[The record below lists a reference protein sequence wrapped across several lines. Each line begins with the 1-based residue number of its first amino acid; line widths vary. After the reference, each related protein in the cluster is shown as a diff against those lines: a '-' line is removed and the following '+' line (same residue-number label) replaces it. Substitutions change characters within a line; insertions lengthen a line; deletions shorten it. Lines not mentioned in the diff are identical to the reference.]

1 MDRSHFHAEAQV
13 FGVAKPTLDIPWDR
27 PLIGGSWSERYDRS
41 GTLLAGESRME
52 WTLRLVGTE
61 IDGQSRSC
69 EVMVLSRPDGL
80 GDIATLG
87 LTLAES
93 KQLLVQ
99 VQQEVVAAQARRHT
113 LFRPDCQ
120 SCSGRCH
127 MKGWQPHR
135 IATLFGEVRVKL
147 PRLACAGGGCGE
159 AGGGWPSHCRSTP
172 ELDQLQARLSALMP
186 YRVAADVMQHLLPI
200 DAGTSP
206 RHCAAI
212 RYRSACGS
220 AMRRQ
225 RSRRPPPRPS
235 RSVWIQ
241 PSYAAAK
248 TANAIWRSASAT
260 SRRLMVAARSLAP
273 SPGPK
278 PASPR

>member
-1 MDRSHFHAEAQV
+1 MKRPLGLSTESNRSLYPRFANRFSGLQDACR
-13 FGVAKPTLDIPWDR
+13 DR

-41 GTLLAGESRME
+41 DMLPAGDSRME

-69 EVMVLSRPDGL
+69 EVMAISRPDGL
-80 GDIATLG
+80 GDIAALG
-87 LTLAES
+87 LTLAEA

-99 VQQEVVAAQARRHT
+99 VQQEVVAAQARHHT

-127 MKGWQPHR
+127 VKGWRPHR

-159 AGGGWPSHCRSTP
+159 TGGGWPSHCRSTP

-186 YRVAADVMQHLLPI
+186 YRVAGRASTGAFPTRRCSPKKPPPGRLS
-200 DAGTSP
+200 GTTSTPKLTGNSP
-206 RHCAAI
+206 RP
-212 RYRSACGS
+212 
-220 AMRRQ
+220 M
-225 RSRRPPPRPS
+225 
-235 RSVWIQ
+235 
-241 PSYAAAK
+241 
-248 TANAIWRSASAT
+248 
-260 SRRLMVAARSLAP
+260 
-273 SPGPK
+273 
-278 PASPR
+278 PA